1 MWNYNHWTGKTGR
14 SVLGDKPPENRFLLY
29 FWVWKENFWDLMK
42 LNLIVL
48 LHALPVVTLFPAL
61 AAMNRVI
68 YNMIE
73 DKPQLLW
80 MEYRAVFRKECK
92 AALIAEIPAILLCA
106 VFILLGGFFRNADV
120 SSGSVIVALLGLAIV
135 FLVSSYVLGMLPYV
149 QISVKQCYKN
159 ALLMLGLCFVRNLFL
174 LLVVI
179 VLSILF
185 VLGHPLTTPV
195 LMFFAVPIFGYFI
208 AFQTYAPIH
217 KYLVS
222 AQEEDGESDD

>member
-14 SVLGDKPPENRFLLY
+14 SLLGDKPPENHILLY
-29 FWVWKENFWDLMK
+29 FWVWKEHFWSLMK
-42 LNLIVL
+42 LNLYVI
-48 LHALPVVTLFPAL
+48 LHALPIVTLFPAL

-80 MEYRAVFRKECK
+80 IEYRDVFRKECK
-92 AALIAEIPAILLCA
+92 AALIAEIPAMLFCT
-106 VFILLGGFFRNADV
+106 VFILIGGFFRNATV
-120 SSGSVIVALLGLAIV
+120 SGGHVVVAFLGLAIV
-135 FLVSSYVLGMLPYV
+135 FLVSSYLLGMLPYV

-159 ALLMLGLCFVRNLFL
+159 AILMLGLCFVRNLFL

-179 VLSILF
+179 LLAMLF

-195 LMFFAVPIFGYFI
+195 LLFFAVPVFGYFI
-208 AFQTYAPIH
+208 AFQTYIPIH
-217 KYLVS
+217 KYLVNV
-222 AQEEDGESDD
+222 QEKSE

>member
-1 MWNYNHWTGKTGR
+1 MWNYNHWTGTTGR
-14 SVLGDKPPENRFLLY
+14 RIMGNTPPENQFLLY
-29 FWVWKENFWDLMK
+29 FWVWKENFWGLMK
-42 LNLIVL
+42 LNLIVI

-92 AALIAEIPAILLCA
+92 PALIAEIPAVVLG
-106 VFILLGGFFRNADV
+106 VFCVLIGGFFRDTSV
-120 SSGSVIVALLGLAIV
+120 SSEAVTVAFLGLALIL
-135 FLVSSYVLGMLPYV
+135 LVSSYVLGMLPYV
-149 QISVKQCYKN
+149 QISVSQCYKN

-174 LLVVI
+174 LLTVI
-179 VLSILF
+179 ILAMLF

-195 LMFFAVPIFGYFI
+195 LFFSAVPVFGYFI

-217 KYLVS
+217 KYLVNT
-222 AQEEDGESDD
+222 QEKS